1 MYDIYI
7 DRMLIPVTPERL
19 TISTKNKNETIS
31 LINSAEMIDKIT
43 ENLGIPKPCKRIY
56 IQDVATEAEI
66 EEARRIRTT
75 QGKHVIPVPTFEIKK
90 DFSGYILD
98 PLQIFKF
105 KGKDKDPY
113 IAEKSIIRPTFSYLG
128 NFTISDSVFRQIAEY
143 LATRSD
149 AIYKVLKTRVESTPE
164 GPNIYMEVSIV
175 FGFNILTALR
185 EFKDKIR
192 KEIEKLTTMN
202 VKDITIVAKAI
213 YMPEKK
219 EKEEE

>member
-1 MYDIYI
+1 M
-7 DRMLIPVTPERL
+7 
-19 TISTKNKNETIS
+19 
-31 LINSAEMIDKIT
+31 
-43 ENLGIPKPCKRIY
+43 
-56 IQDVATEAEI
+56 
-66 EEARRIRTT
+66 
-75 QGKHVIPVPTFEIKK
+75 
-90 DFSGYILD
+90 
-98 PLQIFKF
+98 
-105 KGKDKDPY
+105 
-113 IAEKSIIRPTFSYLG
+113 
-128 NFTISDSVFRQIAEY
+128 FRQIAEY

-175 FGFNILTALR
+175 VGFNILTALR

-219 EKEEE
+219 GKEEE